1 MNQDILEVVDELFR
15 RGLQVSEID
24 IDVPLVD
31 YGLDS
36 IRSINMVVDM
46 ESAFGVRIS
55 DEQAASMETLRDV
68 VDQVTALVTVRAG
81 QGEGDA

>member
-68 VDQVTALVTVRAG
+68 VDQVTALVTARAG

>member
-1 MNQDILEVVDELFR
+1 MNQDSLEVVDELFR
-15 RGLQVSEID
+15 LGLQVSEID